1 MQRADNHLL
10 AIVLYSRHQTI
21 LFGLAMVALSA
32 NKVGVVSHT
41 GTVVKSEI
49 EAWVKQIKERPDVVA
64 LNIGLFQSEN
74 GYQAY
79 ITGSNE
85 YDPEDDD
92 WACNEDFVPTIKY
105 IDLPCSHAVNWEVL
119 QSDVVNIITG
129 LLSSNTAT
137 ILNHVPN
144 ITVGFD
150 DAELVRVK

>member
-1 MQRADNHLL
+1 VVFLSSIVALL
-10 AIVLYSRHQTI
+10 ATEI
-21 LFGLAMVALSA
+21 
-32 NKVGVVSHT
+32 GVISHT
-41 GTVVKSEI
+41 GIVVKSEI

-105 IDLPCSHAVNWEVL
+105 IDLPCSQAVNWEVL

-137 ILNHVPN
+137 ILNHVPT